1 MKLKCII
8 MGAVLLC
15 GAASCSEDDAVILP
29 DYQDVEGETVSGE
42 TGDPAN
48 RLAGFYVLNE
58 GNMGANKATIDY
70 FDYTNTRYARN
81 IYPSRNPSVVMEL
94 GDTGNDIAVYGGRL
108 YIVLTGSHKV
118 EVCDAITAERIGQV
132 DISSPRYIA
141 FDGNY
146 AYVTSEVG
154 GTGDNGSVVRFNLST
169 LKTEGSVSVGLVPE
183 EMVVTGGKLYVA
195 NSQNYGVGRFD
206 NTISVIDLAS
216 FSFDS
221 SITVGVNLHHLRIDG
236 EGNMWVN
243 SRGNYSD
250 QPADLFKL
258 TRTGDTFGNPVALG
272 IDCTN
277 FAISGDKLYYYTTVY
292 DANWNAAYSYG
303 TVDTAT
309 CTPGASFITDGTEG
323 NISTPYCIAV
333 QPYTGDIFIT
343 DAKNYVSSGSLFCYS
358 KAGVLKWSV
367 RTGDIPGHIAFVA
380 R

>member
-1 MKLKCII
+1 MKLKYYI

-15 GAASCSEDDAVILP
+15 GAASCSEDEAVILP

-42 TGDPAN
+42 TDDPAN

-70 FDYTNTRYARN
+70 FDYKNTRYARN

-277 FAISGDKLYYYTTVY
+277 SIIIQ
-292 DANWNAAYSYG
+292 
-303 TVDTAT
+303 
-309 CTPGASFITDGTEG
+309 P
-323 NISTPYCIAV
+323 STMP
-333 QPYTGDIFIT
+333 TGM
-343 DAKNYVSSGSLFCYS
+343 
-358 KAGVLKWSV
+358 
-367 RTGDIPGHIAFVA
+367 PHIATALSTLLHALPVQASSPTVPKATSPHPTALQYSPIPATSSSPMQRTMYRRAASSAIA
-380 R
+380 RQAFSNGACAPATFPVTSLS

>member
-1 MKLKCII
+1 MYKR
-8 MGAVLLC
+8 
-15 GAASCSEDDAVILP
+15 
-29 DYQDVEGETVSGE
+29 QVEGETVSGE
-42 TGDPAN
+42 TDDPAN

-70 FDYTNTRYARN
+70 FDYKNTRYARN

-195 NSQNYGVGRFD
+195 NSQNYGVG
-206 NTISVIDLAS
+206 L
-216 FSFDS
+216 
-221 SITVGVNLHHLRIDG
+221 
-236 EGNMWVN
+236 
-243 SRGNYSD
+243 
-250 QPADLFKL
+250 
-258 TRTGDTFGNPVALG
+258 
-272 IDCTN
+272 
-277 FAISGDKLYYYTTVY
+277 
-292 DANWNAAYSYG
+292 
-303 TVDTAT
+303 
-309 CTPGASFITDGTEG
+309 SFI
-323 NISTPYCIAV
+323 
-333 QPYTGDIFIT
+333 
-343 DAKNYVSSGSLFCYS
+343 
-358 KAGVLKWSV
+358 
-367 RTGDIPGHIAFVA
+367 HI
-380 R
+380 